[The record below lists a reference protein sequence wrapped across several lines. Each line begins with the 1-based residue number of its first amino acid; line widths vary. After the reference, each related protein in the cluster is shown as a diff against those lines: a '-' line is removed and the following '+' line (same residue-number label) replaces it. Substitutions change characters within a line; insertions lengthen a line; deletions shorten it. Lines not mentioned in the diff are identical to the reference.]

1 MWEGFL
7 WANATIMRALAREL
21 ERAETLSLKTISG
34 AMTRHQYPTL
44 RSPVRRLRP
53 SPMSI
58 AAAAAFV
65 LPTPRGWSHPRGRA
79 IAAANAEPRPQP
91 A

>member
-7 WANATIMRALAREL
+7 RAPATITRALSREL
-21 ERAETLSLKTISG
+21 ERAEGCHLRRSP
-34 AMTRHQYPTL
+34 AMTRHQYPTI

-58 AAAAAFV
+58 AAAAFV
-65 LPTPRGWSHPRGRA
+65 LPTPRGRSHPRGRA
-79 IAAANAEPRPQP
+79 IAAPNAEPSPQP